1 MAKRITS
8 YSKLSKDKKE
18 YINSLL
24 NATEL
29 KIIEVNFK
37 KGIII
42 DLEGEEFFVVL
53 DTWPGFY
60 IEKESERDLEE
71 EEDDLEESLLEGNN

>member
-1 MAKRITS
+1 
-8 YSKLSKDKKE
+8 
-18 YINSLL
+18 
-24 NATEL
+24 
-29 KIIEVNFK
+29 
-37 KGIII
+37 
-42 DLEGEEFFVVL
+42 VL